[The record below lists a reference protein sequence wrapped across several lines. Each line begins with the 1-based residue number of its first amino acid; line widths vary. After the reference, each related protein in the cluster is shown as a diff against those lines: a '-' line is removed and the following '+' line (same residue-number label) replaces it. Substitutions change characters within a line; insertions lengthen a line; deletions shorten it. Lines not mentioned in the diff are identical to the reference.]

1 MSKYRK
7 IGYKKN
13 TKRNV
18 GAELEGMLFALET
31 LLLTLP
37 TVFWTKQEK
46 KIFI

>member
-7 IGYKKN
+7 RGYKKN

-31 LLLTLP
+31 LLDITDRLIR
-37 TVFWTKQEK
+37 QR
-46 KIFI
+46 IIC